1 MSQGTPPQRH
11 VHKTLQDP
19 LSSFRS
25 ISPLV
30 GLGAGRSR
38 QRRWRGEEQAG
49 PSCAQSGRWSQ
60 GKAVL
65 APHLHFAYF
74 PAAHQEEKEE
84 RTNTNQSSNNSLRTV
99 LIILLLPSYC
109 PTGIFLLSGLGSFA
123 HDQQQQQKLTMT
135 FTR

>member
-1 MSQGTPPQRH
+1 MNQGTPPQRH

-38 QRRWRGEEQAG
+38 QRSWRGEEQAG

-60 GKAVL
+60 GKAVP
-65 APHLHFAYF
+65 APCLHFAYS
-74 PAAHQEEKEE
+74 PAAHQEEKGEG
-84 RTNTNQSSNNSLRTV
+84 TNTNRSSNNSLRTV
-99 LIILLLPSYC
+99 LIILLWPSYF

-123 HDQQQQQKLTMT
+123 HDQQQKLTTT